1 MSQFLWVTFK
11 VINMEKSVQFYKD
24 VVGLEIQRQFTASP
38 TMEIV
43 FLGDQ
48 DGTKVELIFDRD
60 NEVQLGYP
68 EHLSLGFAVDNIEEK
83 IKEVSQKGVAV
94 HSGPF
99 RPGVNT
105 EFFYVVDPNGLK
117 IQFVKEG

>member
-1 MSQFLWVTFK
+1 MSQFLWFTYK
-11 VINMEKSVQFYKD
+11 VINMEKSIQFYQE

-43 FLGDQ
+43 FLGDKE
-48 DGTKVELIFDRD
+48 GTKVELILDRT
-60 NEVQLGYP
+60 NEVHLEYP
-68 EHLSLGFAVDNIEEK
+68 EHMSLGFAVDSIEEK

-105 EFFYVVDPNGLK
+105 EFFYVLDPNGMK